1 MDRAQFIPAIKQIC
15 EEKGISEE
23 TVYDTIEAA
32 MASAYRKDYG
42 EADWKIKADFDVET
56 GETKFFRVFD
66 IVEEVENEANQLIK
80 KDATK
85 MIKEDKESKVLKA
98 ADVVK
103 DEGEE
108 SQKKAKEA
116 KEAEK
121 VKEVKKSK
129 TSKLKKSDKIDIGD
143 QILEPLESP
152 TDYGRIAAQTAK
164 QVVIQRIREAERDVI
179 YEEFKKREGEII
191 NGVVQQIEGRNIIID
206 LGRANG
212 ILFPAE
218 QIPNE
223 RYYVGQRLKI
233 YIVSVDR
240 TSKAPLINLS
250 RAHEGLIK
258 RLFELEVPEI
268 NAGSVEIKGIARE
281 AGRRTK
287 MSVTAH
293 QEGVDPVGSCVGQRG
308 TRVQAV
314 LAEISDEKI
323 DIIEYQE
330 EPEKY
335 IEAALSPAKVIAVKI
350 NKKAKTAKVKA
361 DVEQLSLAIGKEG
374 QNVRLA
380 SKLTGFEIDVE
391 RVEEKK
397 VEKLSARARRSIDV
411 GGETKSRK
419 AEGTGGSEKAE
430 KVQEV
435 KREKPT
441 SAKEDKD
448 QKADKDDVDNDKGEK
463 GKRVKK
469 VESEDNKKETTE
481 KPKVAQKSIAK
492 TKKSKRI
499 SKDMPADGK
508 TSQK

>member
-23 TVYDTIEAA
+23 TVFATIEAA
-32 MASAYRKDYG
+32 MASAFRKDYG
-42 EADWKIKADFDVET
+42 EADWKIKADFDAET
-56 GETKFFRVFD
+56 GETKFWRVFD
-66 IVEEVENEANQLIK
+66 VVEEVENENNQLTKKDVAKKIK
-80 KDATK
+80 KNK
-85 MIKEDKESKVLKA
+85 NWKVIKSVEIVKEP
-98 ADVVK
+98 
-103 DEGEE
+103 EP
-108 SQKKAKEA
+108 
-116 KEAEK
+116 AE
-121 VKEVKKSK
+121 EVKKTEK
-129 TSKLKKSDKIDIGD
+129 IKQAAKAKKSKLTKIKKTDKIAVND
-143 QILEPLESP
+143 QILEALKSP
-152 TDYGRIAAQTAK
+152 ADYGRIAAQTAK

-287 MSVTAH
+287 MAVTAH

-314 LAEISDEKI
+314 LAEIGEEKI
-323 DIIEYQE
+323 DIIEYQA

-335 IEAALSPAKVIAVKI
+335 IEAALSPAKVVAVKI
-350 NKKAKTAKVKA
+350 NKKAKTTKVKVNE
-361 DVEQLSLAIGKEG
+361 DQLSLAIGKEG

-380 SKLTGFEIDVE
+380 SKLAGFEIDVMKAE
-391 RVEEKK
+391 EKGKEKK
-397 VEKLSARARRSIDV
+397 VEES
-411 GGETKSRK
+411 
-419 AEGTGGSEKAE
+419 
-430 KVQEV
+430 
-435 KREKPT
+435 
-441 SAKEDKD
+441 DKD
-448 QKADKDDVDNDKGEK
+448 QKTDKGDKEVKEEK
-463 GKRVKK
+463 IDKLSVAKSADLSRLARAKAEAESAGGVKPAEKPVKK
-469 VESEDNKKETTE
+469 PVKKAAKKEKSAEIE
-481 KPKVAQKSIAK
+481 KKSNKEISKKKPAQE
-492 TKKSKRI
+492 KKSK
-499 SKDMPADGK
+499 
-508 TSQK
+508 